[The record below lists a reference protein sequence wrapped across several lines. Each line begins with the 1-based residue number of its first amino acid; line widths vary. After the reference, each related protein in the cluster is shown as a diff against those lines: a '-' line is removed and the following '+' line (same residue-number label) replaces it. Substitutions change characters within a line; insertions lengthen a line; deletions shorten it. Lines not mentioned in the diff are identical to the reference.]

1 MFLGNAQQGS
11 SRSGGRAGLAGEGGA
26 QRGRAGAGLCSHG
39 PAETASVATAND
51 EYHMLGSCCYKISY
65 VTAASE

>member
-1 MFLGNAQQGS
+1 MGTG
-11 SRSGGRAGLAGEGGA
+11 RSGARARLAAGRWEPSEAGLA
-26 QRGRAGAGLCSHG
+26 AGAVLSSRG

-65 VTAASE
+65 ATTA